1 MGPELLVAVLG
12 PVVGGSITLLVWVTR
27 RNAEQLNSG
36 LSTINTSVNVI
47 ERKIDDLRVDV
58 AKNYVTNEDLK
69 NHISGE
75 EEWHIRFTEDLSSM
89 KQDLRDMRN
98 FMDRS
103 QVDYKNN
110 GS

>member
-58 AKNYVTNEDLK
+58 AKNYVSNEDLK

-89 KQDLRDMRN
+89 RQDLRDMRN

>member
-36 LSTINTSVNVI
+36 LSTINKSVNVI

-58 AKNYVTNEDLK
+58 AKNYVSNEDLK

-89 KQDLRDMRN
+89 RQDLRDMRN

>member
-75 EEWHIRFTEDLSSM
+75 EEWHIRFTEDLTSM
-89 KQDLRDMRN
+89 KQDLREMRN

>member
-58 AKNYVTNEDLK
+58 AKNYVSNEDLK

-75 EEWHIRFTEDLSSM
+75 DEWHIRFTEDLSSM